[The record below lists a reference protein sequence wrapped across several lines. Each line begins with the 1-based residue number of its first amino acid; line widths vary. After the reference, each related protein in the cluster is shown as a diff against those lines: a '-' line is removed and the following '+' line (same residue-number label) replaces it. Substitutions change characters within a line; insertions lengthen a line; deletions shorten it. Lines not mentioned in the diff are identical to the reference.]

1 MAAVISRGP
10 NATTTKARGRDEARV
25 KPGLRPR
32 GNRLIGHAHGDNAID
47 ELTVVWRGP
56 RRHIAWL
63 PDEQNEYH

>member
-1 MAAVISRGP
+1 
-10 NATTTKARGRDEARV
+10 
-25 KPGLRPR
+25 
-32 GNRLIGHAHGDNAID
+32 LIGHAHGDNAID